1 MSVEQAK
8 EIVELKDITTKE
20 KRALFLQALQV
31 LAGSAFK
38 QQN

>member
-1 MSVEQAK
+1 MTIAEAK
-8 EIVELKDITTKE
+8 EIVDEKDITTKE

-38 QQN
+38 QN